1 MDNESPNRPSLQMAV
16 IQLSQFQ
23 KSALIKR
30 RQLKKVGA
38 FWLFV
43 NMTGLYSNHLFE
55 DIDKILNIFNMI

>member
-1 MDNESPNRPSLQMAV
+1 MDGESPDRPPLQMAI
-16 IQLSQFQ
+16 IQLPQFQ

-43 NMTGLYSNHLFE
+43 NMTGLYSNHLLA
-55 DIDKILNIFNMI
+55 DIDNVLKVLNDI